1 MLCYL
6 FDNNELTNAE
16 LKNIKEESAQ
26 YSLHVVG
33 LVINSLNK
41 TVIIAGNSKAVGSK
55 KKGRNTLTEIEESIE
70 RLENLSW
77 T

>member
-33 LVINSLNK
+33 LLVINSLNK
-41 TVIIAGNSKAVGSK
+41 TVIIADPNGELISGC
-55 KKGRNTLTEIEESIE
+55 R
-70 RLENLSW
+70 
-77 T
+77 

>member
-1 MLCYL
+1 MF

-16 LKNIKEESAQ
+16 LKNRKEESAQ

-41 TVIIAGNSKAVGSK
+41 TVIIIADPNNG
-55 KKGRNTLTEIEESIE
+55 E
-70 RLENLSW
+70 RY
-77 T
+77 